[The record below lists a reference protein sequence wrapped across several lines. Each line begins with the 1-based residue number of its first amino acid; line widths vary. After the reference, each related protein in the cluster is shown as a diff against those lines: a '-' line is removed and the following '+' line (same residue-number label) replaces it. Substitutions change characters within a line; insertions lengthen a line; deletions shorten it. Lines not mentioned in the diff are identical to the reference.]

1 MINKFIALILILS
14 SQLVL
19 LADTRADS
27 VDEMVLSMSQRLADL
42 KLLNESIV
50 RGGLRVRLCQ
60 YCHGKDGNSVKNDIP
75 NLAQQNPAYLL
86 TQFEYFRL
94 DKRKNNVMNRLAKGL
109 SKDERIN
116 IALYYASK
124 EVKNNKAYP
133 AVDKKVISRG
143 TKLYNNTCVQCH
155 GKKGYGERSLPR
167 LAGQQYDFLIKT
179 LSNYKNKKG
188 VRPDSP
194 MIGVSS
200 GLSEEDIVALA
211 SYVTRLD

>member
-1 MINKFIALILILS
+1 MINKFLALITILG
-14 SQLVL
+14 SQVMFP
-19 LADTRADS
+19 ADVFADS
-27 VDEMVLSMSQRLADL
+27 IDEMVLSMSQKLADL
-42 KLLNESIV
+42 NSLNESVV
-50 RGGLRVRLCQ
+50 RGSMRVRLCQ
-60 YCHGKDGNSVKNDIP
+60 YCHGKDGNSVKNNIP
-75 NLAQQNPAYLL
+75 NLAQQNPVYLL

-109 SKDERIN
+109 TKDERIN

-124 EVKNNKAYP
+124 EVKNNKTYP
-133 AVDKKVISRG
+133 DTDIKLLNRG

-167 LAGQQYDFLIKT
+167 LAGQQYEFLIKT
-179 LSNYKNKKG
+179 LTSYKNNKG

-194 MIGVSS
+194 MVGLSA

-211 SYVTRLD
+211 SYISRLD